1 MATEPNPQSAIRNPQ
16 LKDETQTTPPTAEI
30 RWTWSSGSRGWLSTS
45 VRPDGTVIQG
55 RQFSPSSE
63 PMIEKIGKV
72 SAAEARS
79 IEELAAAAL
88 ATENPSVPAVEGPED
103 PTLRREVFDLHV
115 IGAGGARAA
124 RVAREDLERHPA
136 MAQVRRAIIRAR
148 NRAGGGYFS
157 WSNVGARLAI
167 VYVALML
174 WMTYLTVSETRNLS
188 RMQREAER
196 IEATVTTRYG
206 RNGYDKDKYLKVHL
220 IPTGRAQGVDAKIA
234 DSLSAEN
241 WRAAKPGSTVR
252 VWYHPGTGQTYLEND
267 IQRNLRDNT
276 GFGMFPVIFSAIFVP
291 LILFLSRYRAG
302 TYPDGKEFMMI
313 GDRVTLDGKAMP
325 FSDSELLA
333 VRALIRLAS

>member
-1 MATEPNPQSAIRNPQ
+1 MS
-16 LKDETQTTPPTAEI
+16 
-30 RWTWSSGSRGWLSTS
+30 
-45 VRPDGTVIQG
+45 
-55 RQFSPSSE
+55 
-63 PMIEKIGKV
+63 EKIGKV
-72 SAAEARS
+72 SADEARS

-88 ATENPSVPAVEGPED
+88 ATENPSVPAVEGPDD
-103 PTLRREVFDLHV
+103 PALRREVFDLHV
-115 IGAGGARAA
+115 IGAGGARAV

-206 RNGYDKDKYLKVHL
+206 KSGYDKYKYIKVHL

-241 WRAAKPGSTVR
+241 WSAAKPGSTVR
-252 VWYHPGTGQTYLEND
+252 VWYHPVTGKTYLEDD
-267 IQRNLRDNT
+267 ILRNIRDGS
-276 GFGMFPVIFSAIFVP
+276 GFGFFPIFFSAVLLPVIWFV
-291 LILFLSRYRAG
+291 SRYRAG
-302 TYPDGKEFMMI
+302 AYPDGKEFLI
-313 GDRVTLDGKAMP
+313 KGDRVTLDGKAMP